1 MKEPKWL
8 LIFARYSNKLMPPLN
23 ILEGWHLGNG
33 MIRKALGL
41 LLICFTAFFIPGCGT
56 GQQLVGITVNPAT
69 VVFGS
74 PDPALFAQLTAM
86 GSYTHPPATKD
97 ITNQVTWT
105 SNIVEVAQVTS
116 TGKVTPNVACGVT
129 PINATMLTN
138 SPRGNEITGTM
149 SVTVDG
155 TATGC
160 PTATP

>member
-1 MKEPKWL
+1 
-8 LIFARYSNKLMPPLN
+8 
-23 ILEGWHLGNG
+23 
-33 MIRKALGL
+33 MIRKALQL
-41 LLICFTAFFIPGCGT
+41 LLICSIPLFGPNCGT

-74 PDPALFAQLTAM
+74 ADPALFAQLTAM
-86 GSYTHPPATKD
+86 GTYTHPPATKD

-116 TGKVTPNVACGVT
+116 TGKVSPNVACGVT
-129 PINATMLTN
+129 PITASMVTN
-138 SPRGNEITGTM
+138 SPKGNEITGTM

-160 PTATP
+160 PTTTP

>member
-1 MKEPKWL
+1 
-8 LIFARYSNKLMPPLN
+8 
-23 ILEGWHLGNG
+23 
-33 MIRKALGL
+33 MIRKALQL
-41 LLICFTAFFIPGCGT
+41 FLICSIPLLGPGCGT

-74 PDPALFAQLTAM
+74 ADPALFAQLTAM
-86 GSYTHPPATKD
+86 GTYTHPPATKD

-116 TGKVTPNVACGVT
+116 TGKVSPNVACGVT
-129 PINATMLTN
+129 PITASMVTN
-138 SPRGNEITGTM
+138 SPKGNEITGTM

-160 PTATP
+160 PTTTP